1 MIQTRQR
8 EVILGVLNVAGRP
21 LTRAEILKYGRQ
33 QIDRLGSA
41 TVDRAI
47 REMTDDFCIIGV
59 EFPGQPKRYELP
71 AESEHPHFICRVC
84 QRVFDLPITMELPEI
99 KAPEGFDIQGGEV
112 IYSGTCPAC
121 RHVSGA

>member
-1 MIQTRQR
+1 MSHTRQR
-8 EVILGVLNVAGRP
+8 EVILEVLRESGRP

-47 REMTDDFCIIGV
+47 REMTARFCIIGV

-71 AESEHPHFICRVC
+71 TESEHPHFICRVC
-84 QRVFDLPITMELPEI
+84 ERVFDLPITMQLPEI
-99 KAPEGFDIQGGEV
+99 KAPKGFMILGGEV
-112 IYSGTCPAC
+112 IFSGTCPNC
-121 RHVSGA
+121 S

>member
-8 EVILGVLNVAGRP
+8 EVILDVLREAGRP
-21 LTRAEILKYGRQ
+21 LTREEILRLGRR

-47 REMTDDFCIIGV
+47 REMTAEFYVIGV

-71 AESEHPHFICRVC
+71 AESEHPHFICRNC
-84 QRVFDLPITMELPEI
+84 ERVYDLPIAMQLPKI
-99 KAPEGFDIQGGEV
+99 KAPKGFDITGGEV
-112 IYSGTCPAC
+112 IYSGICPEC
-121 RHVSGA
+121 RK